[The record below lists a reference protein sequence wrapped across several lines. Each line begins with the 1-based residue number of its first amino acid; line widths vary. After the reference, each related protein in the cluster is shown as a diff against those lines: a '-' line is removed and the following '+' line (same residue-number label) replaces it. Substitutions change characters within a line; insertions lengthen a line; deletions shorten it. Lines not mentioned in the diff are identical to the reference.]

1 MQILFFSHYYPPE
14 VNAPASRTSEHARIW
29 VQKGH
34 RVTVVTCAPNH
45 PAGKVYPGYRNAL
58 WSREQIDGVEV
69 IRIWTWLAA
78 NEGFAPRIANYF
90 SYMISALI
98 AACFVARPDV
108 IISTSPQF
116 FCGLTG
122 WGAKLLRA
130 APWVLEVR
138 DLWPDSIVTVGAMKR
153 GRMIRFLEW
162 LEARAYRKADQV
174 VSVTDGFVPHI
185 AARRGRDDIAV
196 HKNGVDL
203 TLFRNGG
210 GGEGVKARFGL
221 EERTVAAYVGT
232 HGMAHGL
239 DTVLEA
245 ADLLRDDPRVGF
257 LLVGDGSERIALAAK
272 ASQMGLVN
280 LHIAGQMPKSEMPN
294 IWSATDIS
302 IILLRKSE
310 TFKTVLPSKMF
321 EAMAM
326 ECPIILGVEGEA
338 ATLLKSAGAG
348 IAVEPQDA
356 RALAEAVRALVDDRE
371 RARTLGAQGGRFVT
385 ANFDRSQIADA
396 YLRTLEVLVQ

>member
-29 VQKGH
+29 VQDGH
-34 RVTVVTCAPNH
+34 QVTVVTCAPNH
-45 PAGKVYPGYRNAL
+45 PAGKVYPGYRNGL

-69 IRIWTWLAA
+69 IRVWTWLAA
-78 NEGFAPRIANYF
+78 NEGFAQRIANYF

-116 FCGLTG
+116 FCGLAG
-122 WGAKLLRA
+122 WGAKFLRA

-138 DLWPDSIVTVGAMKR
+138 DLWPDSIVSVGAMKK
-153 GRMIRFLEW
+153 GWVIRFLEW
-162 LEARAYRKADQV
+162 VEARAYRKADQV

-185 AARRGRDDIAV
+185 AVRRGRDDIKV

-203 TLFRNGG
+203 SLFRKSGVG
-210 GGEGVKARFGL
+210 AAVKARFGL
-221 EERTVAAYVGT
+221 EERIVVAYVGT

-239 DTVLEA
+239 NTILEA
-245 ADLLRDDPRVGF
+245 ADLLRDDPRIGF
-257 LLVGDGSERIALAAK
+257 LLVGDGSERLYLIQKAA
-272 ASQMGLVN
+272 QMGLKN
-280 LHIAGQMPKSEMPN
+280 LHFAGQLPKSEMPD

-302 IILLRKSE
+302 LILLKKSE
-310 TFKTVLPSKMF
+310 TFKSVLPSKMF

-326 ECPIILGVEGEA
+326 ECPIVLGVEGEA
-338 ATLLKSAGAG
+338 ATLLNRAGAG
-348 IAVEPQDA
+348 IAIEPQDA
-356 RALAEAVRALVDDRE
+356 PALAAAVCALADDRE
-371 RARTLGAQGGRFVT
+371 RATRLGAQGGRFVI
-385 ANFDRSQIADA
+385 ANFDRSKIARA
-396 YLRTLEVLVQ
+396 YINTLVEVVR